1 MSYLLPGPTV
11 MRRFKNILLIHDPA
25 VPDEGALRRASSLAK
40 RNQARLTLFSVLK
53 DVPPSAYLVEPD
65 RSVSQLQAALSEE
78 RSEMLDQQARDIAAD
93 GVEVATRVVT
103 GTPFLEII
111 RQVLREQHDLVIL
124 TAEGKGGIKER
135 VFGSTSMHLMRKCPC
150 PVWVMKPKRAKPY
163 RRIMAAVDV
172 ADRFPDEPERRS
184 LNSVIM
190 QLASDLA
197 RMDHSELHLV
207 QAWSLYAEGYLE
219 ARGGMSDKQI
229 RKMRQELKQQY
240 ASRVS
245 RLLGDIDLRG
255 VEFHQHLVRNSPS
268 EAIIKQVRKHRIDLL
283 VMGTV
288 CRTGLSGF
296 FIGNTAEKV
305 LGNVDCSVLTLKP
318 EGFVSPVTLQQG

>member
-1 MSYLLPGPTV
+1 MK
-11 MRRFKNILLIHDPA
+11 RFKNILLIHDPA

-53 DVPPSAYLVEPD
+53 DIPPSAYLMEPD
-65 RSVSQLQAALSEE
+65 RSVSQLQAALSQE

-111 RQVLREQHDLVIL
+111 RQVLREQHDLVVL

-150 PVWVMKPKRAKPY
+150 PVWVIKPKRAKPY

-197 RMDHSELHLV
+197 RMDDSELHLV

-229 RKMRQELKQQY
+229 RKMRQELKEQY
-240 ASRVS
+240 EAGIST
-245 RLLGDIDLRG
+245 LLSDIELRG
-255 VEFHQHLVRNSPS
+255 IEFHKHLVRSGAP
-268 EAIIKQVRKHRIDLL
+268 EAIIKQVRKQEIDLL

-318 EGFVSPVTLQQG
+318 EGFVSPVTLEHA

>member
-1 MSYLLPGPTV
+1 
-11 MRRFKNILLIHDPA
+11 
-25 VPDEGALRRASSLAK
+25 
-40 RNQARLTLFSVLK
+40 
-53 DVPPSAYLVEPD
+53 
-65 RSVSQLQAALSEE
+65 
-78 RSEMLDQQARDIAAD
+78 
-93 GVEVATRVVT
+93 
-103 GTPFLEII
+103 
-111 RQVLREQHDLVIL
+111 VI
-124 TAEGKGGIKER
+124 
-135 VFGSTSMHLMRKCPC
+135 
-150 PVWVMKPKRAKPY
+150 KPKRAKPY

-190 QLASDLA
+190 QLAADLA
-197 RMDHSELHLV
+197 RMDNSELHLV

-240 ASRVS
+240 ETRIST
-245 RLLGDIDLRG
+245 LLSDIDLRG
-255 VEFHQHLVRNSPS
+255 IDFHKYLVRSGAP
-268 EAIIKQVRKHRIDLL
+268 EAIIKQVKKHQIDLL

-318 EGFVSPVTLQQG
+318 EGFVSPVTLRQARA

>member
-1 MSYLLPGPTV
+1 MK
-11 MRRFKNILLIHDPA
+11 RFKNILLIHDPA
-25 VPDEGALRRASSLAK
+25 SPDEGALRRASSLAR

-53 DVPPSAYLVEPD
+53 DIPPSAYLVVPD
-65 RSVSQLQAALSEE
+65 RSVSQLQAELSEE
-78 RSEMLDQQARDIAAD
+78 RSEMLDQQARHIAAD

-103 GTPFLEII
+103 GMPFLEII
-111 RQVLREQHDLVIL
+111 RQVLREQHDLVIV

-150 PVWVMKPKRAKPY
+150 PVWVMKPKRAEPY
-163 RRIMAAVDV
+163 RRILAAVDV
-172 ADRFPDEPERRS
+172 ADRFTDEPERRS

-219 ARGGMSDKQI
+219 ARGGMSEKQI

-240 ASRVS
+240 ESRIS
-245 RLLGDIDLRG
+245 TLLGDIDLRG
-255 VEFHQHLVRNSPS
+255 VEFHQHLVRSSAS
-268 EAIIKQVRKHRIDLL
+268 EAIIKLVRKHQIDLL

-288 CRTGLSGF
+288 CRTGLAGF

-318 EGFVSPVTLQQG
+318 EGFVSPVTLEPA

>member
-1 MSYLLPGPTV
+1 MK
-11 MRRFKNILLIHDPA
+11 RFKNILLIHDPA

-53 DVPPSAYLVEPD
+53 DIPPSAYLVEPD
-65 RSVSQLQAALSEE
+65 RSVSQLQAALSQE

-150 PVWVMKPKRAKPY
+150 PVWVIKPKRAKPY

-197 RMDHSELHLV
+197 RMDDSELHLV

-229 RKMRQELKQQY
+229 RKMRQELKEQY
-240 ASRVS
+240 EAGIST
-245 RLLGDIDLRG
+245 LLSDIELRG
-255 VEFHQHLVRNSPS
+255 IEFHKHLVRSGAP
-268 EAIIKQVRKHRIDLL
+268 EAIIKQVRKQEIDLL

-318 EGFVSPVTLQQG
+318 EGFVSPVTLEHA

>member
-1 MSYLLPGPTV
+1 MK
-11 MRRFKNILLIHDPA
+11 RFKNILLIHDPA
-25 VPDEGALRRASSLAK
+25 SPDEGALRRASSLAK

-53 DVPPSAYLVEPD
+53 DVPPSAYLVVPD
-65 RSVSQLQAALSEE
+65 RSVSQLQAELSEE
-78 RSEMLDQQARDIAAD
+78 RGEMLDQQAGEIAAD

-103 GTPFLEII
+103 GMPFLEII
-111 RQVLREQHDLVIL
+111 RQVLREEHDLVIL

-240 ASRVS
+240 ESRIS
-245 RLLGDIDLRG
+245 TLLGDIDLQG
-255 VEFHQHLVRNSPS
+255 VAFHQHLVRSSAS
-268 EAIIKQVRKHRIDLL
+268 EAIIKQVRKHQIDLL

-318 EGFVSPVTLQQG
+318 EGFVSPVTLEPA

>member
-1 MSYLLPGPTV
+1 SELL
-11 MRRFKNILLIHDPA
+11 
-25 VPDEGALRRASSLAK
+25 
-40 RNQARLTLFSVLK
+40 
-53 DVPPSAYLVEPD
+53 D
-65 RSVSQLQAALSEE
+65 R
-78 RSEMLDQQARDIAAD
+78 QARDIAAD
-93 GVEVATRVVT
+93 GVAVATRVVT

-150 PVWVMKPKRAKPY
+150 PVWVMRPKRAKPY

-197 RMDHSELHLV
+197 RMDDSELHLV

-240 ASRVS
+240 ESRIS
-245 RLLGDIDLRG
+245 TLLGDIDLRG
-255 VEFHQHLVRNSPS
+255 VAFHQHLVRNSPS
-268 EAIIKQVRKHRIDLL
+268 EAIIKQVRKHQIDLL

>member
-11 MRRFKNILLIHDPA
+11 MKRFKNILLIHDPA

-65 RSVSQLQAALSEE
+65 RSVSQLQAALREE

-197 RMDHSELHLV
+197 RMDDSELHLV

-219 ARGGMSDKQI
+219 ARGGMSEKQI
-229 RKMRQELKQQY
+229 RKMRRELKQQY
-240 ASRVS
+240 ESRVS
-245 RLLGDIDLRG
+245 TLLGDIELRG

-268 EAIIKQVRKHRIDLL
+268 EAIIKQVRKHQIDLL

-318 EGFVSPVTLQQG
+318 AGFVSPVTLEQD

>member
-1 MSYLLPGPTV
+1 MK
-11 MRRFKNILLIHDPA
+11 RFKNILLIHDPA

-53 DVPPSAYLVEPD
+53 DIPPSAYLVEPD
-65 RSVSQLQAALSEE
+65 RSVSQLQAALSQE

-150 PVWVMKPKRAKPY
+150 PVWVIKPKRAKPY

-197 RMDHSELHLV
+197 RMDDSELHLV

-229 RKMRQELKQQY
+229 RKMRQELKEQY
-240 ASRVS
+240 EAGIST
-245 RLLGDIDLRG
+245 LLSDIELRG
-255 VEFHQHLVRNSPS
+255 IEFHKHLVRSGAP
-268 EAIIKQVRKHRIDLL
+268 EAIIKQVSKQEIDLL

-318 EGFVSPVTLQQG
+318 EGFVSPVTLEHA

>member
-1 MSYLLPGPTV
+1 MK
-11 MRRFKNILLIHDPA
+11 RFKNILFIHDPA
-25 VPDEGALRRASSLAK
+25 SPDEGALRRATSLAK
-40 RNQARLTLFSVLK
+40 RNQARLTLFSVLSE
-53 DVPPSAYLVEPD
+53 VPPSAHLVVPD
-65 RSVSQLQAALSEE
+65 RSLSQLQAALSEE
-78 RSEMLDQQARDIAAD
+78 RSEILDQQASDITAD

-103 GTPFLEII
+103 GTAFLEII

-135 VFGSTSMHLMRKCPC
+135 MFGSTSMHLMRKCPC
-150 PVWVMKPKRAKPY
+150 PVWVIKPKRAKPY
-163 RRIMAAVDV
+163 KSIMAAVDV

-184 LNSVIM
+184 LNSTIM
-190 QLASDLA
+190 QIATDLA
-197 RMDHSELHLV
+197 RMENSELHLV

-240 ASRVS
+240 ETRIGM
-245 RLLGDIDLRG
+245 LLDDSDLRG
-255 VEFHQHLVRNSPS
+255 VEFHKHLVRSSAS
-268 EAIIKQVRKHRIDLL
+268 EAIIRQVKKHQIDLL

-318 EGFVSPVTLQQG
+318 EGFVSPVTLRQA

>member
-1 MSYLLPGPTV
+1 MK
-11 MRRFKNILLIHDPA
+11 RFKNILLIHDPA

-53 DVPPSAYLVEPD
+53 DIPPSAYLVEPD
-65 RSVSQLQAALSEE
+65 RSVSQLQAALSQE

-111 RQVLREQHDLVIL
+111 RQVLREQHDLVVL

-150 PVWVMKPKRAKPY
+150 PVWVIKPKRAKPY

-197 RMDHSELHLV
+197 RMDDSELHLV

-229 RKMRQELKQQY
+229 RKMRQELKEQY
-240 ASRVS
+240 EAGIST
-245 RLLGDIDLRG
+245 LLSDIELRG
-255 VEFHQHLVRNSPS
+255 IEFHKHLVRSGAP
-268 EAIIKQVRKHRIDLL
+268 EAIIKQVRKQEIDLL

-318 EGFVSPVTLQQG
+318 EGFVSPVTLEHA

>member
-1 MSYLLPGPTV
+1 MK
-11 MRRFKNILLIHDPA
+11 RFKNILLIHDPA
-25 VPDEGALRRASSLAK
+25 LPDADADAGALRRARLLAK

-53 DVPPSAYLVEPD
+53 DIPPSAYLVEPD
-65 RSVSQLQAALSEE
+65 RSVSQLQAALRQE
-78 RSEMLDQQARDIAAD
+78 RSEMLDGQARDIAAD

-135 VFGSTSMHLMRKCPC
+135 LFGSTSMHLMRKCPC

-172 ADRFPDEPERRS
+172 TDRFPDEPERRS

-197 RMDHSELHLV
+197 RLDGSELHLV

-240 ASRVS
+240 QARVS
-245 RLLGDIDLRG
+245 TLLGDIDLRG

-268 EAIIKQVRKHRIDLL
+268 EAIIKQVRKHQIDLL

-318 EGFVSPVTLQQG
+318 EGFVSPVTLQQR

>member
-1 MSYLLPGPTV
+1 MK
-11 MRRFKNILLIHDPA
+11 RFRNILLIHDPA
-25 VPDEGALRRASSLAK
+25 SPDQGALRRASSLAK

-53 DVPPSAYLVEPD
+53 DVPPSAYLVVAD
-65 RSVSQLQAALSEE
+65 RSVSQLQAELSEE
-78 RSEMLDQQARDIAAD
+78 RGDMLDQQARHIAAD

-103 GTPFLEII
+103 GMPFLEII

-150 PVWVMKPKRAKPY
+150 PVWVMKPKCAKPY

-240 ASRVS
+240 ESRIGT
-245 RLLGDIDLRG
+245 LLGDIDLRG
-255 VEFHQHLVRNSPS
+255 IEFHQHLVRSSAS
-268 EAIIKQVRKHRIDLL
+268 EAIIKQVRKHQIDLL

-318 EGFVSPVTLQQG
+318 EGFVSPVTLEPA